1 MFEEIIYDLE
11 TQKLFEDIQTG
22 NPADL
27 LLSVVS
33 LYKRILDKN
42 YQETEGKMYS
52 FWVND
57 LDQIWPLFT
66 NVDRIIG
73 FNSISFDNQVLS
85 SLCYQYDF
93 TRLNHFDILDH
104 IKQALGHRLSLNSI
118 ASQTMGATKT
128 DIGTNAVLYWQ
139 KGDADSLAKLQN
151 YCQAD
156 VDVTKKVYDFG
167 LHNGFLRYKDKWNT
181 LRQVEVDFS
190 YPANNNDTNQDQMS
204 MF

>member
-11 TQKLFEDIQTG
+11 TQKLFEDISSG

-27 LLSVVS
+27 ILSVVS

-42 YQETEGKMYS
+42 YQEIEGKMYS
-52 FWVND
+52 FWVDD

-73 FNSISFDNQVLS
+73 FNSLSFDNQVLS
-85 SLCYQYDF
+85 PLCHQYDF
-93 TRLNHFDILDH
+93 TKLNHFDILDH
-104 IKQALGHRLSLNSI
+104 IKQVLGHRLSLNSI
-118 ASQTMGATKT
+118 ASQTIGATKT

-151 YCQAD
+151 YCQTD

-167 LHNGFLRYKDKWNT
+167 LQNGFLRYKDKWNT

-190 YPANNNDTNQDQMS
+190 YPADNNDTNQDQIS

>member
-85 SLCYQYDF
+85 PLCYQYDF

-156 VDVTKKVYDFG
+156 VDITKKVYDFG

>member
-11 TQKLFEDIQTG
+11 TQKLFEDISSG

-27 LLSVVS
+27 VLSVVS

-42 YQETEGKMYS
+42 YQEIEGKMYS
-52 FWVND
+52 FWVDD

-73 FNSISFDNQVLS
+73 FNSLSFDNQVLS
-85 SLCYQYDF
+85 PLCHQYDF
-93 TRLNHFDILDH
+93 TKLNHFDILDH
-104 IKQALGHRLSLNSI
+104 IKQVLGHRLSLNSI
-118 ASQTMGATKT
+118 AGQTIGVTKT
-128 DIGTNAVLYWQ
+128 DVGTNAVLYWQ

-167 LHNGFLRYKDKWNT
+167 LQNGFLRYKDKWNT

-190 YPANNNDTNQDQMS
+190 YPADNNDTNQNQIS
-204 MF
+204 LF